1 MAVPDRPIRVLSAA
15 IGAALLATMS
25 AAPAA
30 AAPPAP
36 AAPSLPPTPARLWLI
51 APTAT
56 GPWTMR
62 IDNTGEQPIRI
73 AADLRLLSFEI
84 DTHTKGKRP
93 LTCSVPRALRPSSFP
108 EKRAL
113 LLAPGKSYIETFDP
127 HLFCFGKLAEALRGS
142 VIVRTRYGWDPP
154 PKWSRK
160 PPTAPF
166 VAEGVAYPPTIAPLR
181 ELGAPT
187 FILSYATTV
196 DDTKGAEQPTGSPA
210 PSADVNEHEHHHGQ
224 AREGRGGSQHEHG
237 RTAEPNDENKGIVDE
252 NAAKLDLATAPYS
265 DAHSARDV
273 RIAATVTNTGHR
285 PATVALRP
293 RMLGFHVV
301 GPDGATQDCAP
312 ASPSQTMPRDMFREL
327 KPGASTSLD
336 VLVVEQCPEL
346 HFDRPG
352 LYHVMTKLSALE
364 SGERFGLDVWT
375 GTAVAPEPTLVRV
388 ATGSEPF
395 DASTPSAVSTPSS
408 QSAPTP
414 E

>member
-1 MAVPDRPIRVLSAA
+1 
-15 IGAALLATMS
+15 
-25 AAPAA
+25 
-30 AAPPAP
+30 
-36 AAPSLPPTPARLWLI
+36 
-51 APTAT
+51 
-56 GPWTMR
+56 MR

-73 AADLRLLSFEI
+73 AADIRLLSFEI

-93 LTCSVPRALRPSSFP
+93 LTCAVPRALRPSTFP
-108 EKRAL
+108 EKRAI
-113 LLAPGKSYIETFDP
+113 LLAPGKSYIEDFDP

-166 VAEGVAYPPTIAPLR
+166 VTEGAAYPPTVAPLR

-187 FILSYATTV
+187 LILSYATV
-196 DDTKGAEQPTGSPA
+196 DDTKDAELPTAPPVPA
-210 PSADVNEHEHHHGQ
+210 ADMDEHQRRRGE
-224 AREGRGGSQHEHG
+224 ASEGRGEHRPEHEP
-237 RTAEPNDENKGIVDE
+237 TPEPSDTNNGLVDE
-252 NAAKLDLATAPYS
+252 NAAKFDLTTAPYS

-285 PATVALRP
+285 PAIVALRP

-301 GPDGATQDCAP
+301 GPDGATQDCEP
-312 ASPSQTMPRDMFREL
+312 ATPSQAMPRDMFREL

-346 HFDRPG
+346 RFDRPG
-352 LYHVMTKLSALE
+352 LYHVMAKLSALE
-364 SGERFGLDVWT
+364 SGERFGLDTWT
-375 GTAVAPEPTLVRV
+375 GAAVAPEPTLVRV

-395 DASTPSAVSTPSS
+395 DASTPTAVSTPPS
-408 QSAPTP
+408 QTSPTTP